1 MKADR
6 NVLRL
11 AAVQQLRI
19 YGIKVK
25 NWNRING
32 NNRAQGRDHGRDK
45 TIICNAVFGTPLHVL
60 PQSTVVEHAAI
71 PQFLVDACNY
81 LEKHI
86 HTEGLFRK
94 SGSVIRLKALKAKVD
109 QGEKCITMAPPC
121 DVAGLVK
128 QFFRELPEPVLP
140 KELHEAFFKAQQLQN
155 DENISA
161 TILLSCLLPERTAD
175 TLRYFM
181 TFLNNVSLRSEEN
194 KMDASNLAVVF
205 APNLFHSGEGNEK
218 STAITERRLQLQAA
232 TVHKLIEN
240 CEQIGRVPEFVLEK
254 VPGMVGVYG
263 ESTTPSLE
271 HLEDVDGSTIEGC
284 KRRRRRS
291 VGDIVSGALSK
302 LKANRTPSA
311 TPQLDLSATSSG
323 TPIMTTPTWKR
334 KILAD
339 SSQSLGFSNK
349 KRRSIRHNIAL
360 ELLPS
365 SFLSQNS
372 TPLSDDIKKDDGSP
386 PVSLES
392 LQGPL
397 SLSAGSVMPQSTKSI
412 NRRKSKRLENKVE
425 RMESGKASCF
435 SPKLSRKRMVR
446 KSLRLRFSLG
456 KNKDLNILSSR
467 GPAPNGSENIG
478 WRLANQ
484 CDVHDYRWFSAEDL
498 PSTPVVKHR
507 DTRDLKCISKSE
519 ENLLTPCNKDI
530 HRMSWNGASPTG
542 SQVICSHPDV
552 GAPLECYLNSRTSQ
566 SEPAL
571 VIGKPPTIPGDF
583 RNQCAVHRSDSRES
597 RTSESEVANIVTGET
612 VLKIERAFSESGSD
626 LGSFAGDHKP
636 STVKNLCNH
645 DLLLQQ
651 TENVA
656 APQKPDSTYEDA
668 SDSKCSCPE
677 LPAKPVSEIKLQNL
691 KIDSSSTDMN
701 MTFSTSSNL
710 NCINIL
716 DQQDMCETAVLKEN
730 STCFP
735 SLDDHSSLNKTQPL
749 FKSVAV
755 FSFTGQSSPDKMPL
769 NHEVL
774 KEQVENGISAENLT
788 VPHSTDA
795 LVNSNHPS
803 DLHQSLRLPNELE
816 PTLTKSG
823 SNLLSTDGTPAL
835 EFPSKRLT
843 LDAPLKK
850 VSEQVL
856 KTSECGHRKVI
867 EHIQWFNSLSLNDQT
882 PKYKTVQP
890 PLSFK
895 RTPVRHSIRR
905 MNSLLYGNDK
915 SIVTR
920 TRSCKTAVGSPLVKS
935 ASHESVLLFNSNSS
949 SFVQNANVK
958 QSKQSDV
965 CQNTLSVEGFCKTKA
980 ARQTQCSVVFKQDR
994 LASQQKNSFDRSINQ
1009 SVFGDLTNGNMSRM
1023 HQVEGVL
1030 PKRSVVI
1037 ENMSCVTPEK
1047 SICNSM
1053 LHKVSEKER
1062 HRYRGSPKCPIS
1074 SGKLSTKP
1082 IDL

>member
-11 AAVQQLRI
+11 AAVQQLRT

-32 NNRAQGRDHGRDK
+32 NNRERGRDK
-45 TIICNAVFGTPLHVL
+45 TITYNTVFGSPLHAL
-60 PQSTVVEHAAI
+60 PQSTVVEHGTI

-140 KELHEAFFKAQQLQN
+140 MELHEAFFKAQQLQS
-155 DENISA
+155 DESISA

-175 TLRYFM
+175 TLRYFLI
-181 TFLNNVSLRSEEN
+181 FLNKVSLRSEEN

-205 APNLFHSGEGNEK
+205 APNFFHSAEGNEK
-218 STAITERRLQLQAA
+218 STALTERRLHLQAA

-240 CEQIGRVPEFVLEK
+240 CEQIGRVPEFLLEK
-254 VPGMVGVYG
+254 VPAMIGVYA
-263 ESTTPSLE
+263 ESSTPSSLE
-271 HLEDVDGSTIEGC
+271 NLVDVDGSTLEGC
-284 KRRRRRS
+284 MRRRRRS

-311 TPQLDLSATSSG
+311 TPQLDASGTSSG
-323 TPIMTTPTWKR
+323 TPIMRTPTWKR
-334 KILAD
+334 KIMAD

-365 SFLSQNS
+365 GFLSQNS
-372 TPLSDDIKKDDGSP
+372 TPSSHDVKKNDGSP
-386 PVSLES
+386 QVSLES

-397 SLSAGSVMPQSTKSI
+397 SLSAGSVMLQSTASI
-412 NRRKSKRLENKVE
+412 NRRKSKRLENKME

-435 SPKLSRKRMVR
+435 SPKLSRKEMVR

-456 KNKDLNILSSR
+456 KNKDFNTLSSR
-467 GPAPNGSENIG
+467 GPAPNGSENVG

-484 CDVHDYRWFSAEDL
+484 CDVHNYRWFSTEDL
-498 PSTPVVKHR
+498 PSTPVVKHQ
-507 DTRDLKCISKSE
+507 DTRDSKCISKSE

-530 HRMSWNGASPTG
+530 QRMSWDGSSPTE
-542 SQVICSHPDV
+542 SQVICSHLDV
-552 GAPLECYLNSRTSQ
+552 GAPLERYLNSRTSQ

-571 VIGKPPTIPGDF
+571 VFGKPPTIPGDL
-583 RNQCAVHRSDSRES
+583 RSQCAVHKCDNQKS
-597 RTSESEVANIVTGET
+597 RTPKSEDANIVTEET
-612 VLKIERAFSESGSD
+612 VLNIERGFSELGSD
-626 LGSFAGDHKP
+626 LCSFAGDHKL
-636 STVKNLCNH
+636 SNVKNLCEN

-651 TENVA
+651 TEDVA
-656 APQKPDSTYEDA
+656 DPQKPNSPYGDV
-668 SDSKCSCPE
+668 SDPNCSCPE
-677 LPAKPVSEIKLQNL
+677 LPAEQVSETKFQNA
-691 KIDSSSTDMN
+691 KIGPGSTDMN
-701 MTFSTSSNL
+701 SFGRSSNL
-710 NCINIL
+710 NCINNL
-716 DQQDMCETAVLKEN
+716 DQQDTCETAVLKDKN
-730 STCFP
+730 KYLLP
-735 SLDDHSSLNKTQPL
+735 LDDSSRINKTQPL
-749 FKSVAV
+749 FKSVAI
-755 FSFTGQSSPDKMPL
+755 FSFRGQPDKVPL
-769 NHEVL
+769 NHEML
-774 KEQVENGISAENLT
+774 KEQDENSSAQNFT
-788 VPHSTDA
+788 VPISTDT
-795 LVNSNHPS
+795 LDDRSHPS
-803 DLHQSLRLPNELE
+803 ELQQSLLLQNELE

-823 SNLLSTDGTPAL
+823 DNILSIDGTPAL
-835 EFPSKRLT
+835 EFPSKMLT
-843 LDAPLKK
+843 SDVPLRK
-850 VSEQVL
+850 VSEQVT
-856 KTSECGHRKVI
+856 KSSECGRHKVI

-882 PKYKTVQP
+882 PKCQTVQSP
-890 PLSFK
+890 ITFK
-895 RTPVRHSIRR
+895 RTPVRQSVRR

-915 SIVTR
+915 SIATR
-920 TRSCKTAVGSPLVKS
+920 TRSCKIAAGSPLVKS
-935 ASHESVLLFNSNSS
+935 VSHESVLPSNPNSF
-949 SFVQNANVK
+949 SFVQSTNIKKTK
-958 QSKQSDV
+958 Q
-965 CQNTLSVEGFCKTKA
+965 NNLSFEGFCKTKA
-980 ARQTQCSVVFKQDR
+980 ARQTQHSAVFKHER
-994 LASQQKNSFDRSINQ
+994 LASQQKNSFDQNINQ
-1009 SVFGDLTNGNMSRM
+1009 SVFGDLTNGKMSRT
-1023 HQVEGVL
+1023 HQIDGVL

-1037 ENMSCVTPEK
+1037 ENMSCATPVK

-1053 LHKVSEKER
+1053 LLKVSEKER
-1062 HRYRGSPKCPIS
+1062 HRYKGSPKCPL

>member
-11 AAVQQLRI
+11 AAVQQLRT

-32 NNRAQGRDHGRDK
+32 NNRAQGRDHSRDK

-60 PQSTVVEHAAI
+60 PQSTVVEHAVI

-81 LEKHI
+81 LEKHN

-155 DENISA
+155 DESISA

-175 TLRYFM
+175 TLRYFL

-254 VPGMVGVYG
+254 VPGMIGVYG

-372 TPLSDDIKKDDGSP
+372 TPSSDDIKKDDGSP

-397 SLSAGSVMPQSTKSI
+397 SLSAGSVMLQSITSI

-456 KNKDLNILSSR
+456 KNKDSNTLSSR

-507 DTRDLKCISKSE
+507 DTRE
-519 ENLLTPCNKDI
+519 
-530 HRMSWNGASPTG
+530 
-542 SQVICSHPDV
+542 
-552 GAPLECYLNSRTSQ
+552 
-566 SEPAL
+566 
-571 VIGKPPTIPGDF
+571 
-583 RNQCAVHRSDSRES
+583 
-597 RTSESEVANIVTGET
+597 
-612 VLKIERAFSESGSD
+612 IERAFSESGSD
-626 LGSFAGDHKP
+626 QGSFAEDHKP
-636 STVKNLCNH
+636 STVENLCNN

-651 TENVA
+651 TETVA
-656 APQKPDSTYEDA
+656 VPQKPDSTYEDA

-677 LPAKPVSEIKLQNL
+677 LPAKLVSEIKLQNL

-716 DQQDMCETAVLKEN
+716 DQQDTCETAVLKEK

-735 SLDDHSSLNKTQPL
+735 SLGDHSRLNETQPL
-749 FKSVAV
+749 FKSSAV

-769 NHEVL
+769 NYEVL
-774 KEQVENGISAENLT
+774 KEQVENGISAESLT

-795 LVNSNHPS
+795 LVDSNHPS
-803 DLHQSLRLPNELE
+803 ELHQSLRLPNELE

-843 LDAPLKK
+843 LDAPLRK

-882 PKYKTVQP
+882 PKCKTVQP

-920 TRSCKTAVGSPLVKS
+920 TRSCKTTVGSPLVKS
-935 ASHESVLLFNSNSS
+935 VSHESVLPFNSNSS

-965 CQNTLSVEGFCKTKA
+965 RQNNLSVEGFCKTKA
-980 ARQTQCSVVFKQDR
+980 ARQTQYSVVFKQNR
-994 LASQQKNSFDRSINQ
+994 SANQQKNSFDRSINQ

-1074 SGKLSTKP
+1074 SGKLTTKP